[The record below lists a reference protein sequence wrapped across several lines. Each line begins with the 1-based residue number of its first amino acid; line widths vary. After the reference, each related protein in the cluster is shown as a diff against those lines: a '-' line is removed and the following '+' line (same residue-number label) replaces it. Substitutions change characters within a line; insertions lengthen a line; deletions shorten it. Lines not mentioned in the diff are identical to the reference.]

1 MIKSNPAAT
10 IDEYISGYP
19 ESVQQ
24 QLQEMR
30 ATIRQA
36 APDAEE
42 SIKYGIPTFVLKGNL
57 VHFGAFKNHI
67 GFYPAPGGI
76 EEFKEELSAYDGDKG
91 TVRFP
96 INKPLPLA
104 LITKMVKFR
113 VQKNLEKAKK
123 K

>member
-1 MIKSNPAAT
+1 MKSNPAAT

-19 ESVQQ
+19 DNVQQ
-24 QLQEMR
+24 LLQEMR
-30 ATIRQA
+30 TTIHYA
-36 APDAEE
+36 APEAEE
-42 SIKYGIPTFVLKGNL
+42 AIKYGIPTFVFKGNL

-76 EEFKEELSAYDGDKG
+76 AEFKEELSLYDGDKG

-96 INKPLPLA
+96 INKPLPLM
-104 LITKMVKFR
+104 LISKMVKFR